1 MPRHLAGFFEDLNNG
16 GAFVNIAAI
25 QDPRLFTQGDDLRVP
40 SLNRVSDAWASTDD
54 SSTATV
60 RLTTPTLVARSR
72 FTFEPLNATDGAD
85 GVNNNPVSIVNM
97 SQNPLT
103 LAPDEIAQCDILS
116 TPGAAYQQYLFMNF
130 TDGPASP
137 LTAGEIFTVRGTHTN
152 TMVIGQWTDASIT
165 LDDNL
170 SPGNYAIVG
179 MRFESATARAARVVF
194 RTGEQWYPGVPGV
207 NDEDHKADPI
217 YRYGRLG
224 TWGTFPFT
232 QIPLVQAVCG
242 AGDTA
247 GTVWW
252 DLIRIGG

>member
-25 QDPRLFTQGDDLRVP
+25 SDPRLFTQGDDLRVP

-54 SSTATV
+54 SSTCTV

-72 FTFEPLNATDGAD
+72 FTFEPLNTTDGAD
-85 GVNNNPVSIVNM
+85 GINNDPVSIVDL

-130 TDGPASP
+130 TDGPVTPITNS
-137 LTAGEIFTVRGTHTN
+137 EIFTVRGTHTD
-152 TMVIGQWTDASIT
+152 TMAIGAWTDSTIT

-170 SPGNYAIVG
+170 SPGNYGIVG
-179 MRFESATARAARVVF
+179 MRAESATARAARVVF

-207 NDEDHKADPI
+207 NDEDQHCNPL
-217 YRYGRLG
+217 YRYGRSGLMG
-224 TWGTFPFT
+224 TYPFT
-232 QIPLVQAVCG
+232 QTPMVQWVCG
-242 AGDTA
+242 AADTA
-247 GTVWW
+247 GTIWW
-252 DLIRIGG
+252 DLVRTGG